1 MRKQIRKRLIIYR
14 VISKII
20 NTNILNEFSEEQF
33 KKSKNES
40 ISSIDETSELEESS
54 SFRFENMTMFSQKDI
69 HSLYKS
75 VIYDSRC
82 SDLLTYDRDR
92 FVNEIRSANE

>member
-1 MRKQIRKRLIIYR
+1 MRKQIKKRFMIYR

-33 KKSKNES
+33 KKSRNES
-40 ISSIDETSELEESS
+40 ISSIDETSESEESS
-54 SFRFENMTMFSQKDI
+54 SFRFENMTMSSQKDI

-75 VIYDSRC
+75 VIYDSKC
-82 SDLLTYDRDR
+82 SDLLIYDRDR
-92 FVNEIRSANE
+92 FVNEIKSADK

>member
-1 MRKQIRKRLIIYR
+1 MKEQTKKRLIIYR
-14 VISKII
+14 MISKII

-33 KKSKNES
+33 KKSKDEI
-40 ISSIDETSELEESS
+40 ISEESS
-54 SFRFENMTMFSQKDI
+54 SFRFENMTMSSHQKDM

-75 VIYDSRC
+75 VIYDSKC

-92 FVNEIRSANE
+92 FVNEIRSADE